1 MVLSIVLQLGSRY
14 FGLST
19 DTKPTL
25 TTDFLGSEFYE
36 TDTFIKF
43 IWDGTVWSKRVQ

>member
-1 MVLSIVLQLGSRY
+1 MVLVLQLGSRY

-25 TTDFLGSEFYE
+25 DNNYLGSEFYE
-36 TDTFIKF
+36 TDTFLKF
-43 IWDGTVWSKRVQ
+43 IWDGSQWGERV

>member
-1 MVLSIVLQLGSRY
+1 MVIVLQLGSRY

-25 TTDFLGSEFYE
+25 DTTFLGSEFYE
-36 TDTFIKF
+36 TDTFQKF
-43 IWDGTVWSKRVQ
+43 IWNGTVWMERV